1 MMIRTPRPCFV
12 TEGNPYT
19 LVDRK
24 DTWFLNFNFA
34 WAADRRMIVSK
45 VRAVTGNVPPPAP
58 CMPEHHP
65 FKLATTLLVSYK
77 ILYQI
82 PVLLVLKE
90 QKNKSNKC
98 KKRITATSTDSN
110 RQRSTFKLSSS
121 MIR

>member
-1 MMIRTPRPCFV
+1 MSRTPRPCFV

-58 CMPEHHP
+58 CMPEYHP
-65 FKLATTLLVSYK
+65 FKLATILLVSYK
-77 ILYQI
+77 TFNQI

-90 QKNKSNKC
+90 QQSKSKKC
-98 KKRITATSTDSN
+98 KKGITATSTDSN
-110 RQRSTFKLSSS
+110 THRGAHSSFQVA
-121 MIR
+121 